1 MKIKKIKIK
10 KAKKIIGEFIAPP
23 DKSVSQRAV
32 MLSALSNAE
41 VRVDNFLD
49 CDDCRRAIAAFRSMG
64 VKISLRKNAANASTL
79 YVKGRGLKGLNKAKK
94 DMYIGNSG
102 TTMRLISGIL
112 AAQDFKSVLSADPS
126 LSVRPMERITGPLR
140 RMGAH
145 IKAREKTNH
154 EFPPL
159 TIFGGDLRAISYSM
173 PVKSAQVKS
182 CILLAGLF
190 ARGTTRVKEQIK
202 TRDHTER
209 MLKLFKAEISFSGLT
224 VSIKQAK
231 ELISPKKI
239 FVPGDISSAAFFI
252 VAATL
257 LSGSRLRIKQVGLN
271 PTRIYF
277 LKILKRMGAQIKI
290 LKKGANLKSFEPYAD
305 ISVRGAKLT
314 ATVIKENEAA
324 YCIDELPILC
334 VAACFAKGQTKINGA
349 GELRIKETDRI
360 YSMVTNLKRMGADI
374 KNVGNDLIINGVG
387 RLHGAEVESF
397 GDHRTA
403 MSMIIA
409 GLMASGLTTV
419 KNTSCINKSFPEFMK
434 ILKNITEL
442 T

>member
-1 MKIKKIKIK
+1 MIKIK
-10 KAKKIIGEFIAPP
+10 KAGRIKGECIAPP

-32 MLSALSNAE
+32 MISALSNAK

-49 CDDCRRAIAAFRSMG
+49 CNDCRRTISAFRSMG
-64 VKISLRKNAANASTL
+64 IKISLKKNAAHAATL
-79 YVKGRGLKGLNKAKK
+79 YVRGKGLKGLKKAKK

-102 TTMRLISGIL
+102 TTMRLIAGIL

-126 LSVRPMERITGPLR
+126 LSVRPMKRVTGPLR
-140 RMGAH
+140 AMGAQ
-145 IKAREKTNH
+145 IKTRKKAGREY
-154 EFPPL
+154 PPL
-159 TIFGGDLRAISYSM
+159 TIYGKNLKSISYCM

-209 MLKLFKAEISFSGLT
+209 MLRLFRAGISVSGLT
-224 VSIKQAK
+224 VIIKQAK
-231 ELISPKKI
+231 ELISPKKM
-239 FVPGDISSAAFFI
+239 FVPGDISSVAYFI

-257 LSGSRLRIKQVGLN
+257 LSGSRLKVKKVGLN
-271 PTRIYF
+271 PTRVYL
-277 LKILKRMGAQIKI
+277 LKILKRMGAKIEI
-290 LKKGANLKSFEPYAD
+290 LKKGANLKAFEPYAD
-305 ISVRGAKLT
+305 IQVRAAGLKST
-314 ATVIKENEAA
+314 TIKENEAA

-334 VAACFAKGQTKINGA
+334 VAACFAKGQTKIIGA
-349 GELRIKETDRI
+349 GELRVKETDRI
-360 YSMVTNLKRMGADI
+360 YSMVTNLRKMGADI
-374 KNVGNDLIINGVG
+374 KNVGNDLIINGTG
-387 RLHGAEVESF
+387 RLRGAQVESF

-409 GLMASGLTTV
+409 GLMACGQTTV